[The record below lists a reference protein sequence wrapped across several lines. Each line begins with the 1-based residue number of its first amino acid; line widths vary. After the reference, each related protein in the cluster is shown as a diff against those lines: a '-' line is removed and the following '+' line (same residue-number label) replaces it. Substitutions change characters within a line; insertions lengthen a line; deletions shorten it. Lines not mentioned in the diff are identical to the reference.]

1 IPSPTETLFR
11 VQDSP
16 VPTQTVFG
24 AWGSIAMA
32 PIDCTGCLSKTGLYV
47 VPPFTDFQTPP
58 LAAPTYT
65 VRRPSSLTAV
75 TAAIRPL
82 IAAEPIFREPK
93 PEMVSESNT
102 ASWAAMLAG
111 KVQSTPEITAAEQ
124 NAFHLRIFIF
134 PRIAIET
141 RSPRLERKQNSFGR
155 WRCFYVRLGGG
166 HRKSR
171 VVERNVHLDF
181 VHGKFGARFASLFA
195 SLYGEGIINSVH
207 LLVVTEIGL
216 GILHSSADVTLVFD
230 FEFQER
236 IAIQEVVTDIAIF
249 QGELHFVTIRAL
261 NRIMPSKLGLVAF
274 LLVVHQGAIDIR
286 IDQQSLSVVLR
297 HPLRILA
304 AGEWRNLPSAFAIVS
319 LHLCHALNNC
329 LFAHSVGAL
338 VFLHICGAKRPDG
351 QL

>member
-1 IPSPTETLFR
+1 MPSPTETLFR

-24 AWGSIAMA
+24 ACGSIAMA
-32 PIDCTGCLSKTGLYV
+32 PIDCTGCLSKTGLFV

-65 VRRPSSLTAV
+65 VSRPSSLTAV
-75 TAAIRPL
+75 TAAMRPL

-102 ASWAAMLAG
+102 ASCAPILAG
-111 KVQSTPEITAAEQ
+111 KVKSTPEITAAEQ
-124 NAFHLRIFIF
+124 NGFHLRIFMF
-134 PRIAIET
+134 PRIAIEI
-141 RSPRLERKQNSFGR
+141 RRPVSLKNQDSFCR
-155 WRCFYVRLGGG
+155 RRCLHVRLDGRHG
-166 HRKSR
+166 KSR

-195 SLYGEGIINSVH
+195 SLDGKGIINSIH
-207 LLVVTEIGL
+207 LLVVAEECL
-216 GILHSSADVTLVFD
+216 GVLHCSADVTLVFD

-261 NRIMPSKLGLVAF
+261 NRTVASEFGLVPF
-274 LLVVHQGAIDIR
+274 LLIIH
-286 IDQQSLSVVLR
+286 
-297 HPLRILA
+297 
-304 AGEWRNLPSAFAIVS
+304 
-319 LHLCHALNNC
+319 
-329 LFAHSVGAL
+329 
-338 VFLHICGAKRPDG
+338 
-351 QL
+351 